1 VTRFPGVARPGNKGV
16 ARKNQEA
23 GIIPWSGRASH
34 NLGLRNQGPFVII
47 TKIISSGLH
56 TSGRTVKT
64 VLEDPGRRM
73 VHSEGLGKVG
83 KGKR

>member
-47 TKIISSGLH
+47 TKIISSGPYLVVIPAKAGIQVFQGFLV
-56 TSGRTVKT
+56 SRFRGSDV
-64 VLEDPGRRM
+64 
-73 VHSEGLGKVG
+73 S
-83 KGKR
+83 